1 MGVNEIKQEIGR
13 YERSIEL
20 RQQALDKLR
29 NQITE
34 ETKPFVKIQLKS
46 EVESRVKHNPEHT
59 KELGRDTLSAM
70 KQRLFTLLDSSDNLV
85 DTTFSDDSL
94 WVHVNYN
101 SDGSRYAY
109 DNQKL
114 AKEKIHK
121 GIKMIIGEAGKI
133 LLDNGYIKVGHEYRW
148 DDDFYRSYNFKNDS
162 KAKTKLL
169 YGFGLSVPPNIQ
181 ALIEKYVEEI
191 KALHEASIK
200 VSDLQKALSEQEAVD
215 LWDEV

>member
-1 MGVNEIKQEIGR
+1 MCVNEIKQEIGR

-121 GIKMIIGEAGKI
+121 GS
-133 LLDNGYIKVGHEYRW
+133 L
-148 DDDFYRSYNFKNDS
+148 F
-162 KAKTKLL
+162 
-169 YGFGLSVPPNIQ
+169 NIS
-181 ALIEKYVEEI
+181 A
-191 KALHEASIK
+191 
-200 VSDLQKALSEQEAVD
+200 
-215 LWDEV
+215 

>member
-1 MGVNEIKQEIGR
+1 MGVNEIKQEIGK
-13 YERSIEL
+13 YEHSIKL
-20 RQQALDKLR
+20 QQQALDKLR
-29 NQITE
+29 NQIIE

-59 KELGRDTLSAM
+59 KELGRDALSAM
-70 KQRLFTLLDSSDNLV
+70 KQRLFILLDSSDDLV
-85 DTTFSDDSL
+85 DATFVDDSL

-101 SDGSRYAY
+101 PDGSRYAY

-121 GIKMIIGEAGKI
+121 GIRMIIGEAGKI

-148 DDDFYRSYNFKNDS
+148 DADLYRSYNFTNDS
-162 KAKTKLL
+162 KAKAKLL

-181 ALIEKYVEEI
+181 ALIEKYVEGI
-191 KALHEASIK
+191 KVLHEASIK